1 MSAFELTQ
9 EQSNIISADLGHHVI
24 TAVAGSGKTTTLAH
38 RIKHLLST
46 SIDGR
51 RLLVLMFNRAA
62 QQDFSR
68 KLNEILPRE
77 QRRPEV
83 RTFHAMGYRLY
94 QRFIQ
99 EGFLPPFQKNILSD
113 KETQYHIW
121 RMANRIVEPSALT
134 ELKRNKKEHIE
145 LAMQFFDTVK
155 AQLQSP
161 DIVFE
166 ALALESKFR
175 YFLILFDEF
184 ECWRKQ
190 QSRISYADMLYDTV
204 HAILANPRLEALVSN
219 KMDVV
224 LVDEY
229 QDTNDIQHALLKL
242 IAGQRAKIT
251 IVGDPDQTIYEFR
264 GAKPEY
270 MISGFAKEYPDA
282 QQMSLS
288 YSFRYGHRISLLAN
302 HLIGHNYKS
311 GHNNPAPANHDHQ
324 NKVQQATLCKSH
336 KNNPASSITL
346 HKPSS
351 ETHAVVNLLKA
362 DAEDIRNQSAILVR
376 TWSQTVSFELALLE
390 HGISYRMDSHKGVF
404 ASEEF
409 QAIQSLLALAS
420 GQFSSYPDSERQAK
434 FEQILRFPHVG
445 LPESDLTRLSQQL
458 GSYQQNWGKSLLES
472 IPEGLKKIQT
482 IKLQRLAKA
491 LARLERAPR
500 SVKSL
505 LLEYVREI
513 ELYEGMRSLS
523 LNHDYAEEKIAA
535 TESIIRFVSQL
546 SGSAVDV
553 LQHLSELRT
562 TQLRQASE
570 QQHVSK
576 QHNSGILI
584 SSIHRAKGL
593 EWHTVYIP
601 GFSDRNFPY
610 SLRSKVLDQ
619 SLLESERRLLY
630 VAMTRAKHA
639 LHLIAP
645 SAPSSEASPPSRFE
659 HELNWEQ
666 SAVLGEAL
674 DLNQEGCV
682 LRTRR
687 APSRISRHYAELFN
701 CRLSFES
708 PTLSGAEKSDVPI
721 WTLANIE
728 HAVFGIGFVVGE
740 SHSSFTVKFED
751 KEQRVFSKETAA
763 RFFAEV

>member
-229 QDTNDIQHALLKL
+229 QDTNDIQHTLLKL

-302 HLIGHNYKS
+302 HLIGHNNLS
-311 GHNNPAPANHDHQ
+311 SQ
-324 NKVQQATLCKSH
+324 NKARQATLCKSH
-336 KNNPASSITL
+336 KGNPSSSVTL

-351 ETHAVVNLLKA
+351 ETHAVVSLLKA
-362 DAEDIRNQSAILVR
+362 DAEDIRNQSAILIR

-420 GQFSSYPDSERQAK
+420 GQFASYPDSERQTK
-434 FEQILRFPHVG
+434 FEQIFRFPHIG
-445 LPESDLTRLSQQL
+445 LPEPDLTRLSQQL
-458 GSYQQNWGKSLLES
+458 GSYQQNWGKALLEN

-491 LARLERAPR
+491 LARLELAPR

-553 LQHLSELRT
+553 LQHLFELRT

-570 QQHVSK
+570 QQHD
-576 QHNSGILI
+576 SGVLI

-645 SAPSSEASPPSRFE
+645 APQAPAPSHETSQPSRFE

-674 DLNQEGCV
+674 DLKQENCV

-687 APSRISRHYAELFN
+687 APSKISKQYAELFN
-701 CRLSFES
+701 CHLGFES
-708 PTLSGAEKSDVPI
+708 PTMSGVEKSGVPI

-728 HAVFGIGFVVGE
+728 HTVFGVGSVVE
-740 SHSSFTVKFED
+740 ENHSSFTVKFED
-751 KEQRVFSKETAA
+751 KEQRVFSKESAA
-763 RFFAEV
+763 KFFAEV